1 MTNDIN
7 PNDLD
12 WLAFCYA
19 AGELDAAEADQFEAR
34 LADDQS
40 AREALARAVELT
52 QTVAAAE
59 SQCGDFLVPAR
70 NTVVAAH
77 AQSEWNKRLSWMA
90 IGGLASLLLALLW
103 SGVVGPTWQT
113 AQRRFHTASQQNLAW
128 AWNETRTEIA
138 NVHEAGLWPA
148 VFTSDSDDE
157 AVGTLQFDDTAIA
170 DAPSW
175 MTAAV
180 FSVPGDADSTDQSPG
195 PTSDQRLEN

>member
-19 AGELDAAEADQFEAR
+19 AGELDSAEAEQFEAR
-34 LADDQS
+34 LADDQLAREAS
-40 AREALARAVELT
+40 AREVELT
-52 QTVAAAE
+52 QTVAVAE
-59 SQCGDFLVPAR
+59 SQCGDFLVP
-70 NTVVAAH
+70 AAH

-148 VFTSDSDDE
+148 VFTGDSDDE
-157 AVGTLQFDDTAIA
+157 TVGTLQFDDTAVD

-180 FSVPGDADSTDQSPG
+180 FSVPGEADSTDQSPG
-195 PTSDQRLEN
+195 PTSARRLEN

>member
-19 AGELDAAEADQFEAR
+19 AGELDSAEAEQFEAR

-40 AREALARAVELT
+40 AREALARAVEFT

-59 SQCGDFLVPAR
+59 SQYGDF
-70 NTVVAAH
+70 VVLAAH

-148 VFTSDSDDE
+148 VFTGDSDDE
-157 AVGTLQFDDTAIA
+157 TVGTLQFDDTAVD

-180 FSVPGDADSTDQSPG
+180 FSVPGEADSTDQSPG
-195 PTSDQRLEN
+195 PTSARRLEN

>member
-19 AGELDAAEADQFEAR
+19 AGELDSAEAEQFEAR

-40 AREALARAVELT
+40 AREALARAVEFT

-59 SQCGDFLVPAR
+59 SQYGDF
-70 NTVVAAH
+70 VVLAAH

-113 AQRRFHTASQQNLAW
+113 AQRRFHTASQQNLA
-128 AWNETRTEIA
+128 
-138 NVHEAGLWPA
+138 
-148 VFTSDSDDE
+148 
-157 AVGTLQFDDTAIA
+157 
-170 DAPSW
+170 
-175 MTAAV
+175 
-180 FSVPGDADSTDQSPG
+180 
-195 PTSDQRLEN
+195 